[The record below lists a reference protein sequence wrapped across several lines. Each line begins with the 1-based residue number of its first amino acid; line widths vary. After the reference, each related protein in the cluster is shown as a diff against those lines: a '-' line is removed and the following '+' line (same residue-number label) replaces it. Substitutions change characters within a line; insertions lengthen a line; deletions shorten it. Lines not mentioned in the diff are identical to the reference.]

1 MIDKIFDAFTKK
13 FFNPNSEDDQEKLDE
28 LKVEVQGSQLPSE
41 LKKILTFKI
50 QMFVDFMR
58 LKKRKSS
65 IRLSRFSDFPKDFPS
80 ILRLSSTKSEYG
92 IQSVNSVIF

>member
-1 MIDKIFDAFTKK
+1 MIDKVFDVFTSM
-13 FFNPNSEDDQEKLDE
+13 FFDPNSEDDQEKLDE

-58 LKKRKSS
+58 LKKENPASVHPVSPIFPR
-65 IRLSRFSDFPKDFPS
+65 IFRLF
-80 ILRLSSTKSEYG
+80 
-92 IQSVNSVIF
+92 

>member
-58 LKKRKSS
+58 FKKENPASVYPVYPIFPR
-65 IRLSRFSDFPKDFPS
+65 IFRL
-80 ILRLSSTKSEYG
+80 Y
-92 IQSVNSVIF
+92 

>member
-1 MIDKIFDAFTKK
+1 MIDKIFDAFTNK

-58 LKKRKSS
+58 LKKENPASGYPVSPIFPR
-65 IRLSRFSDFPKDFPS
+65 IFRLF
-80 ILRLSSTKSEYG
+80 
-92 IQSVNSVIF
+92 

>member
-13 FFNPNSEDDQEKLDE
+13 FFNPNSEDDQEKLDQ

-58 LKKRKSS
+58 LKKENPASVYPIFPR
-65 IRLSRFSDFPKDFPS
+65 IFRLF
-80 ILRLSSTKSEYG
+80 
-92 IQSVNSVIF
+92 